1 MHTRS
6 IGRLTATLLTATFAT
21 LSACQPQEPLPPAK
35 APPAPTATSAASAPE
50 PELPAEGVRNRYEG
64 EKLLRKWK
72 TMSNWVSPP
81 G

>member
-1 MHTRS
+1 MAGRAQTVPGPQAAGAAPS
-6 IGRLTATLLTATFAT
+6 I
-21 LSACQPQEPLPPAK
+21 
-35 APPAPTATSAASAPE
+35 ASAPE